1 MQAQASHERDD
12 EVYSDLLF
20 IFTVSFRIELNR
32 LVFDVFLWLLY
43 LPQDVYFDDE
53 SAEVVISSLR
63 LGDDQERF
71 ILFIFDL
78 TTVLPFVSTFGV

>member
-1 MQAQASHERDD
+1 MQAQASLERDD

-20 IFTVSFRIELNR
+20 RFIVSSCIELNR
-32 LVFDVFLWLLY
+32 LYLMMFDVFFWLLY

-63 LGDDQERF
+63 LGDNQERF
-71 ILFIFDL
+71 ILYYLI
-78 TTVLPFVSTFGV
+78 